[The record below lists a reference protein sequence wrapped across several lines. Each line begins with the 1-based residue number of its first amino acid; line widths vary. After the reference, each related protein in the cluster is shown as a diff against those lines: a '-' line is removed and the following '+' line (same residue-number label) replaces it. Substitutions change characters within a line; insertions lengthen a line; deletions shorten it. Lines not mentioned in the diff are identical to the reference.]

1 MEDLRA
7 PQAGERWDPMGKYVE
22 IWGKVWE
29 KICGME
35 LKGTE
40 EFSSVSI
47 SVLAIG
53 DPGSEI
59 GSCD

>member
-1 MEDLRA
+1 
-7 PQAGERWDPMGKYVE
+7 MGKYVE

-29 KICGME
+29 KICGMD

>member
-1 MEDLRA
+1 
-7 PQAGERWDPMGKYVE
+7 MGKYVE
-22 IWGKVWE
+22 MWGKVWE
-29 KICGME
+29 KIFGMD
-35 LKGTE
+35 LKGTK

-47 SVLAIG
+47 SILAIG

>member
-1 MEDLRA
+1 
-7 PQAGERWDPMGKYVE
+7 MGQCGKE
-22 IWGKVWE
+22 IF
-29 KICGME
+29 GMD

-59 GSCD
+59 GSFD

>member
-1 MEDLRA
+1 
-7 PQAGERWDPMGKYVE
+7 MGKYVE
-22 IWGKVWE
+22 NDGKVWE
-29 KICGME
+29 KIFGMD

-59 GSCD
+59 GSFD